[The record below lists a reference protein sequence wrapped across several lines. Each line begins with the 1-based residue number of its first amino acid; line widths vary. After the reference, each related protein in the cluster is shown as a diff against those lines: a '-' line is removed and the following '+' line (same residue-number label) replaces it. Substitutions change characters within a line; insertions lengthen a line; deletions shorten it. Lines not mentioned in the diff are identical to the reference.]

1 MTIDLLLFV
10 ALLLIL
16 NIASFAAYLLDK
28 RKAKNN
34 EWRTPESTLLL
45 FGLIGPF
52 GAVAGMEFARHKTQ
66 KIKFKLNYVFLG
78 IHIILIV
85 LALWNGWVVF

>member
-1 MTIDLLLFV
+1 MSINILVFII
-10 ALLLIL
+10 LLLIL

-28 RKAKNN
+28 RKAKRK

-45 FGLIGPF
+45 FGLVGPF
-52 GAVAGMEFARHKTQ
+52 GAVAGMEYARHKTQ

-78 IHIILIV
+78 IHLILI
-85 LALWNGWVVF
+85 ALMFVNGWIHF